1 MEINVTRE
9 LAALAR
15 LTIAEL
21 RVRYAEVFGE
31 PTTTGNRTWLVRRI
45 AWRLQALAEGDLSER
60 ARARA
65 AELAR
70 DADIRLIP
78 PKGLTAIAGSVH
90 TGTAPKEA
98 SDARLPPPG
107 SVITRTYKGATIHVK
122 VLATGFEYD
131 GHTFPSLSAVAKAVT
146 GTHCNG
152 FHFFKLNKPEHA

>member
-21 RVRYAEVFGE
+21 RARYAEVFGE

-45 AWRLQALAEGDLSER
+45 AWRIQVLAEGDLSER
-60 ARARA
+60 ARTRA

-78 PKGLTAIAGSVH
+78 PKGNTALTGPVH
-90 TGTAPKEA
+90 TGTVPREA

-107 SVITRTYKGATIHVK
+107 SVITRTYKGATVHVK
-122 VLATGFEYD
+122 VLPTGFEYD

-152 FHFFKLNKPEHA
+152 FHFFKLNKPERA

>member
-1 MEINVTRE
+1 MEINVARE

-21 RVRYAEVFGE
+21 RTRYAEVFGE

-45 AWRLQALAEGDLSER
+45 AWRLQVLAEGDLSAR

-78 PKGLTAIAGSVH
+78 PKGSTAAAGPVH
-90 TGTAPKEA
+90 AGTVPKETG
-98 SDARLPPPG
+98 DARLPPPG
-107 SVITRTYKGATIHVK
+107 SVITRAYKGTTVRVQ

-131 GHTFPSLSAVAKAVT
+131 GRTFPSLSAVAKAVT
-146 GTHCNG
+146 GSHCNG
-152 FHFFKLNKPEHA
+152 FHFFKLNKPECA

>member
-1 MEINVTRE
+1 MQINVSRE

-15 LTIAEL
+15 FTIAEL
-21 RVRYAEVFGE
+21 RARYADVFGE

-45 AWRLQALAEGDLSER
+45 AWRLQVLAEGDLSQR

-78 PKGLTAIAGSVH
+78 PKGSTAHAGPVH
-90 TGTAPKEA
+90 TGTVPREA

-107 SVITRTYKGATIHVK
+107 SVITRIYKGTTIHVK
-122 VLATGFEYD
+122 VLAAGFEYD

-152 FHFFKLNKPEHA
+152 FHFFKLNRPERA

>member
-1 MEINVTRE
+1 MQINVTRE

-21 RVRYAEVFGE
+21 RARYAEVFGE

-45 AWRLQALAEGDLSER
+45 AWRIQVLAEGDLSER

-78 PKGLTAIAGSVH
+78 PKGSTAIAGPVH
-90 TGTAPKEA
+90 TGTVPKDTT
-98 SDARLPPPG
+98 DARLPPPG
-107 SVITRTYKGATIHVK
+107 SVITRAYKGATIHVK